1 MGQELFLPLI
11 LFKII
16 ETKYMKK
23 IVICLF
29 WSIFVFAQ
37 DKKEII
43 EKSALEKKKVLLSQS
58 DFDSGTYRI
67 TAGGYYQLREDI
79 IFNPKEE
86 AEKIRTDKPFS
97 GWFASITVETDEAT
111 VIDLNQHLLAS
122 SATFDEEHLFNVF
135 AQIELDNCPF
145 SGTLYGFP
153 NPHQAFVNF
162 KGDLQ
167 FVSASNVVIK
177 NGILGR
183 SGHWGIHGNNNNNI
197 YIENLIIKD
206 WEVRGIELNG
216 LVGASLREIEIS
228 GLEHIIKTSV
238 PLVGALQVKKVLQQL
253 AAQGYKDAQIRLQKL
268 EKFLEINLGVL
279 NPPQSLP
286 IGTIGG
292 IVIAG
297 GGVSNVDFPVTS
309 SLCAHAIK
317 MTGGRICSD
326 ILIED
331 ITIHDLAV
339 NSVQYAAIGS
349 NQNGSQGNSIGIENL
364 GLLPGGSLLWKDAYD
379 CNGNFNPSEPLQA
392 TVFAASAFVA
402 HHPNVKKLLP
412 KNFDKIV
419 KSILEKN
426 ETLFLENS
434 LPIYTYPSHKIKGL
448 FGIRIE
454 GAEQVALINCN
465 VWNLSNVGSN
475 VTEILVGAVTS
486 RTSAGTS
493 ENRENYISDYRG
505 NDIWG
510 YELATCKN
518 CIMKNCKA
526 DTIISNNGN
535 PFGFELIA
543 DNESVIID
551 NCYASNIVAYGDTM
565 DSSINLPSESYGFRV
580 QNTKNA
586 NHFISCSASYIL
598 APIRSFGFAAEHC
611 EGTIFDRCE
620 ARNIISCTRKHSTEP
635 EKQQVAFGFNAEGTR
650 ATQFRN
656 CNVKCVHALGAIY
669 FANPII
675 AAGFAFTENDLNS
688 AVFNCD
694 ASQITAPN
702 NNGNSYFFDDTSS
715 IKF

>member
-23 IVICLF
+23 IVICLL
-29 WSIFVFAQ
+29 WSIFVVAQ

-67 TAGGYYQLREDI
+67 KAGGYYQLGENI
-79 IFNPKEE
+79 LFSPQIE
-86 AEKIRTDKPFS
+86 AETTRTDKPFS

-111 VIDLNQHLLAS
+111 VIDLNRHLLAS

-135 AQIELDNCPF
+135 SQIELDNCPF

-167 FVSASNVVIK
+167 YVSASNVVIK
-177 NGILGR
+177 NGTLGR
-183 SGHWGIHGNNNNNI
+183 SGHWGIHGNNNTNI
-197 YIENLIIKD
+197 HFENLVIKD

-216 LVGASLREIEIS
+216 LVGASLRKIEIS
-228 GLEHIIKTSV
+228 GLEHIITTSV
-238 PLVGALQVKKVLQQL
+238 PLVGALQVKEVLRQL
-253 AAQGYKDAQIRLQKL
+253 AAQGYKDAKIRLQKL
-268 EKFLEINLGVL
+268 EKFLENNPGVL

-317 MTGGRICSD
+317 MTGGRICSN

-349 NQNGSQGNSIGIENL
+349 NQKGSQGNSIGIENL

-379 CNGNFNPSEPLQA
+379 SNGNFNPSEPLQA
-392 TVFAASAFVA
+392 TVFAANAFVA
-402 HHPNVKKLLP
+402 HHPNVKKILP

-426 ETLFLENS
+426 ETLFLENT

-454 GAEQVALINCN
+454 GAEKVSLINCN

-475 VTEILVGAVTS
+475 VTEIVGAIPT
-486 RTSAGTS
+486 RTHAGT
-493 ENRENYISDYRG
+493 NQNIENYIPAYRG
-505 NDIWG
+505 NDIWA
-510 YELATCKN
+510 YELAACKN
-518 CIMKNCKA
+518 CIMKNCRA
-526 DTIISNNGN
+526 DTIISYNGN

-551 NCYASNIVAYGDTM
+551 NCHASYIVAYGDTM
-565 DSSINLPSESYGFRV
+565 ESSINLPSESYGFRV

-586 NHFISCSASYIL
+586 NYFINCSALNIF
-598 APIRSFGFAAEHC
+598 APVRSFGFAAEHC
-611 EGTIFDRCE
+611 EGTIFDNCE
-620 ARNIISCTRKHSTEP
+620 VRNIISCTRKHSSEP
-635 EKQQVAFGFNAEGTR
+635 EKQQVAFGFNAEGTH

-656 CNVKCVHALGAIY
+656 CHVECVQALGDIY
-669 FANPII
+669 FENPAI

-688 AVFNCD
+688 VFFNCSG
-694 ASQITAPN
+694 SQITAPN
-702 NNGNSYFFDDTSS
+702 NNGTFYFIDDTSS
-715 IKF
+715 ICL